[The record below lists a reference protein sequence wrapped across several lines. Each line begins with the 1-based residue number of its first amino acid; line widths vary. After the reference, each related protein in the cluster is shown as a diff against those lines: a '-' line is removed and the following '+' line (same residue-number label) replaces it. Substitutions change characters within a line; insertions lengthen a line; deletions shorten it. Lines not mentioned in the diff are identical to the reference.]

1 MYYFVKG
8 SDPYPYL
15 FVVAVSTGVKQR
27 LVFLVLPRVQH
38 VIALL
43 KEGVI
48 NQFEYW
54 RFRCQSNHLLEL
66 ESAKASANF
75 LI

>member
-8 SDPYPYL
+8 NDPYPYL
-15 FVVAVSTGVKQR
+15 FVVAVSTGVEQR

-43 KEGVI
+43 KEGV

-66 ESAKASANF
+66 EFAKASTIF